1 MFLDNVK
8 GLFQGKCF
16 VEFNLQSLGSP
27 TPKGIDLSLQL
38 AMRSFVIW
46 IPIEGVAVLVEV
58 VSGLAILVEA
68 VLGVAVLVE
77 AIHFEV
83 ALVVANLEFVNW
95 KGVLEVAT

>member
-1 MFLDNVK
+1 M
-8 GLFQGKCF
+8 
-16 VEFNLQSLGSP
+16 
-27 TPKGIDLSLQL
+27 
-38 AMRSFVIW
+38 
-46 IPIEGVAVLVEV
+46 AVLVEV

-68 VLGVAVLVE
+68 VLGLAVLVE